1 MLEIHHRIGLE
12 SSIPADLVV
21 VLSHEQRERGRMLLN
36 SECGVEVRLFLQRGQ
51 PLMVGEYLQSL
62 CGKIVQVQGAFEEI
76 AQAQCNDWPTFAR
89 ACYHLG
95 NRHVK
100 IQVGERSVQ
109 IKPDHVL
116 EDMLLQL
123 GLQIEYKSSIFTPE
137 SGAYKHAPHQP

>member
-12 SSIPADLVV
+12 STDPADFVV

-36 SECGVEVRLFLQRGQ
+36 SECGTEVRLFLKRGQ
-51 PLMVGEYLQSL
+51 PLVVGEYLQSL
-62 CGKIVQVQGAFEEI
+62 CGKIVQIQGALEEV
-76 AQAQCNDWPTFAR
+76 ARAQCADWQTFSR

-100 IQVGERSVQ
+100 LQVGECSLQ

-116 EDMLLQL
+116 EEMLLQL
-123 GLQIEYKSSIFTPE
+123 GLKIEHQLSIFTPE
-137 SGAYKHAPHQP
+137 SGAYKHAHQQH